1 VRHCSP
7 AQCRKIAARRTIADH
22 VHRSSGGRAGARR
35 LRACLDCI
43 PLEIVIGRSPTG
55 GSAAHFTAKLA
66 APCMDQRVRLVA
78 ARDDPRDDPIL
89 SALHD
94 RLWERKAN
102 LGADVAGNEQ

>member
-1 VRHCSP
+1 MRHCSP
-7 AQCRKIAARRTIADH
+7 AQCRKIAARRTVADH

-55 GSAAHFTAKLA
+55 GSAAHFTAKLS
-66 APCMDQRVRLVA
+66 APRMDQRVRLVA
-78 ARDDPRDDPIL
+78 ARDDPIL

-102 LGADVAGNEQ
+102 VGADVGRA